1 MITLNTNV
9 PAQLTQ
15 NVLRRNENEMDQA
28 MQRLSTGKRINS
40 GADDGAGLA
49 MSTRIGTTATANL
62 RGEHAANMTISMLKH
77 FAAAG
82 EIITDILVTMK
93 ELAAVGSN
101 ATNSIHTRMA
111 VDANFNSLGQE
122 WGRIAS
128 ETKWGGVAA
137 MNTFDNSFALRL
149 DDGPSTM
156 TLTLRDWSPTNSTTG
171 QNASGASG
179 ASSDDDN
186 SDKTLA
192 WSFNQVLA
200 SVRTPGDAAGRSAS
214 HLQTRTASQNAM
226 AKLDV
231 TIANIAA
238 EVSALGA
245 YVNRLEFAS
254 DNSRS
259 MATEHSRAASK
270 IVNTDYARETT
281 ELARTQIISQAATA
295 MLVQANQLPKIIETL
310 LS

>member
-15 NVLRRNENEMDQA
+15 NVLRRNENDMDQA

-137 MNTFDNSFALRL
+137 MDTFDNSFALRL

-156 TLTLRDWSPTNSTTG
+156 TLTLRDWSPTNSTAG
-171 QNASGASG
+171 QNATGASG

-186 SDKTLA
+186 ADITLA
-192 WSFNQVLA
+192 WSFDQVFG
-200 SVRTPGDAAGRSAS
+200 SVRMPANVSRSAS
-214 HLQTRTASQNAM
+214 HLQTVTASQNALT
-226 AKLDV
+226 KLDG
-231 TIANIAA
+231 TIASIAA
-238 EVSALGA
+238 EVSGLGA
-245 YVNRLEFAS
+245 YINRLEFAA
-254 DNSRS
+254 DNSRN
-259 MATEHSRAASK
+259 MATELSRAVSK

-295 MLVQANQLPKIIETL
+295 MLVQANKLPKIIETL